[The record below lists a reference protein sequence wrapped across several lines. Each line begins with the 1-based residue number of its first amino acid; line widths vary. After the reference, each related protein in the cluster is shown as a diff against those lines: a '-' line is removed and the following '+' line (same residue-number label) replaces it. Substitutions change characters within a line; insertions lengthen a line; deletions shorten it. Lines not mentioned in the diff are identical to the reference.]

1 MSILSRSLARGL
13 TLVELIVSIT
23 VIAAGV
29 AGILVVLNVA
39 VRSSADPLIQK
50 QALAV
55 AESLLEEIQLMPFTY
70 CDPDD
75 ANAGTATGTAGC
87 ATAVEGIGAEAGEA
101 RNPTGP
107 ETPFDNVNDYQ
118 GFSMAGVVDIAGAA
132 ISGLAAY
139 SASVTVAQQ
148 ALNGPP
154 AVPAAESLLITVTVT
169 GPGSTSVQLSG
180 YRTRHAPNL
189 LP

>member
-1 MSILSRSLARGL
+1 MSILNSGALRGL
-13 TLVELIVSIT
+13 TLIELIVT
-23 VIAAGV
+23 IAIIGTGV
-29 AGILVVLNVA
+29 AGILLVLNIT
-39 VRSSADPLIQK
+39 VRASADPLASK
-50 QALAV
+50 QALAI

-75 ANAGTATGTAGC
+75 ANAETATSTAGC
-87 ATAVEGIGAEAGEA
+87 ATQVENI
-101 RNPTGP
+101 GP
-107 ETPFDNVNDYQ
+107 EPGETRTSATTPFDNVNDYH
-118 GFSMAGVVDIAGAA
+118 GFSMSGITDITGAA
-132 ISGLAAY
+132 IPGLSAY

-154 AVPAAESLLITVTVT
+154 NVIPNESLLISVTVT
-169 GPGSTSVQLSG
+169 GPFNTTVLMEG